1 VSPEVGAA
9 FLSVTLVVIVLTTT
23 MASIGSFT
31 IENAAP
37 TPEQQKR
44 MNLIS
49 RSRYAARW
57 LEQRDLNG
65 KNSKDTSDSDI
76 IDLEE

>member
-1 VSPEVGAA
+1 
-9 FLSVTLVVIVLTTT
+9 VTLVVIILTTI

-37 TPEQQKR
+37 TPEQLKR
-44 MNLIS
+44 MNLIT

-57 LEQRDLNG
+57 LEEKERND
-65 KNSKDTSDSDI
+65 KAAKDRSDSEI
-76 IDLEE
+76 IDLEK